1 MASATSTPLAP
12 GTRSGRS
19 ARSSGRVPT
28 PSSSTSSSTSPTRLS
43 RLQEKDA
50 LRSLNDR
57 LANYIQRVQ
66 ELESERAALL
76 VRLEQN
82 EESKSR
88 EMSHVRRMYEE
99 ELADVRSSLD
109 GVATERARL
118 QIECGGLTE
127 ENKKLHSRQQ
137 KSEADLT
144 SAVSQWRRAEAALT
158 SRDAEVSKLRSDKQR
173 LEEQTSDLQD
183 QLRNVEGELANT
195 KNLLSDEMVQRI
207 DAQNQ
212 LQTAKEQLAFEK
224 NLSEQETQE
233 IRSRSESR
241 LLEVETA
248 RRTEFESKLAD
259 AMTQLRHDHEAQL
272 LQYREELD
280 KTFTSKLQNAQ
291 QTVKDKTNSISAT
304 KDELENAKLRLET
317 LSSQLQSYHNEKMS
331 LESRV
336 QELERTL
343 DRERQVWQE
352 RLSAKEQEMLGLRSQ
367 MFSQLEDYEKLLDTK
382 LALDM
387 EINAYRKMLE
397 VEEQRLQL
405 SPSPSQRTA
414 VSRTQEERQR
424 LRGRKR
430 KHEGPTG
437 SSPASK
443 MSSCSSESGSVSV
456 SEVDAKG
463 RFIRLKN
470 NSSIEQC
477 LGGWVVRRLY
487 PDSGEISFDIPSP
500 CVLTGGQTLTI
511 WAAGSEEEAESRD
524 LVLESHAT
532 WGPATD
538 VRIILL
544 NPNYEEVSERRT
556 RIQTD
561 PDLDFEEFMVHS
573 EMQQFRRQDHCKDA
587 SCAVM

>member
-19 ARSSGRVPT
+19 A
-28 PSSSTSSSTSPTRLS
+28 PTRLS

-127 ENKKLHSRQQ
+127 ENKKL
-137 KSEADLT
+137 EADLT

-317 LSSQLQSYHNEKMS
+317 LSSQLQSYHNE
-331 LESRV
+331 
-336 QELERTL
+336 
-343 DRERQVWQE
+343 
-352 RLSAKEQEMLGLRSQ
+352 
-367 MFSQLEDYEKLLDTK
+367 
-382 LALDM
+382 
-387 EINAYRKMLE
+387 
-397 VEEQRLQL
+397 
-405 SPSPSQRTA
+405 
-414 VSRTQEERQR
+414 
-424 LRGRKR
+424 
-430 KHEGPTG
+430 
-437 SSPASK
+437 
-443 MSSCSSESGSVSV
+443 VSV
-456 SEVDAKG
+456 
-463 RFIRLKN
+463 
-470 NSSIEQC
+470 
-477 LGGWVVRRLY
+477 
-487 PDSGEISFDIPSP
+487 
-500 CVLTGGQTLTI
+500 
-511 WAAGSEEEAESRD
+511 
-524 LVLESHAT
+524 
-532 WGPATD
+532 
-538 VRIILL
+538 
-544 NPNYEEVSERRT
+544 
-556 RIQTD
+556 
-561 PDLDFEEFMVHS
+561 
-573 EMQQFRRQDHCKDA
+573 
-587 SCAVM
+587 

>member
-1 MASATSTPLAP
+1 MASATST
-12 GTRSGRS
+12 
-19 ARSSGRVPT
+19 
-28 PSSSTSSSTSPTRLS
+28 PTRLS

-224 NLSEQETQE
+224 NLSEQVRT
-233 IRSRSESR
+233 SRSESR

-317 LSSQLQSYHNEKMS
+317 LSSQLQSYHNEVS
-331 LESRV
+331 VRV

-405 SPSPSQRTA
+405 SPSPSQRTC
-414 VSRTQEERQR
+414 

-463 RFIRLKN
+463 
-470 NSSIEQC
+470 
-477 LGGWVVRRLY
+477 
-487 PDSGEISFDIPSP
+487 SP
-500 CVLTGGQTLTI
+500 APTDECCCCCCVLGQDT
-511 WAAGSEEEAESRD
+511 
-524 LVLESHAT
+524 
-532 WGPATD
+532 
-538 VRIILL
+538 
-544 NPNYEEVSERRT
+544 
-556 RIQTD
+556 
-561 PDLDFEEFMVHS
+561 
-573 EMQQFRRQDHCKDA
+573 
-587 SCAVM
+587 

>member
-183 QLRNVEGELANT
+183 QLRNVRPNRLVEGELANT

-317 LSSQLQSYHNEKMS
+317 LSSQLQSYHNE
-331 LESRV
+331 SRV

-414 VSRTQEERQR
+414 VSRTQEERQC

-470 NSSIEQC
+470 NSSI
-477 LGGWVVRRLY
+477 VR
-487 PDSGEISFDIPSP
+487 SSFLLRKSWQKSDLEPF
-500 CVLTGGQTLTI
+500 LI

-544 NPNYEEVSERRT
+544 NPNYEVRRRRRT
-556 RIQTD
+556 PGFI
-561 PDLDFEEFMVHS
+561 
-573 EMQQFRRQDHCKDA
+573 
-587 SCAVM
+587 